1 MKANMKATWN
11 AIWKAF
17 GIFIAEIRH
26 DFMLTACLFTP
37 VLMGIVYKLVIP
49 LLEEFLITRFTI
61 SLSLAP
67 YYLLLDLLL
76 LILTS
81 VMFAFSGTMVMLG
94 ELDNGTAKYL
104 MITPLGKKGYLLSR
118 IGIPMVISIFYGTL
132 ALVVFKLSKITPIMI
147 VICALLSGII
157 SLVISLLVISL
168 AKNKLEGM
176 ALTKLSGFIILGL
189 PVAIFITSP
198 FGYMAGI
205 LPSFWVAKLAISGN
219 VLFIVPYIII
229 TLLWIRVLY
238 GRFKVKLF

>member
-37 VLMGIVYKLVIP
+37 LLMGIVYMFVIP
-49 LLEEFLITRFTI
+49 TIEEFLTTRFTN
-61 SLSLAP
+61 SLSLTP

-104 MITPLGKKGYLLSR
+104 MITPLGKIGYLISR
-118 IGIPMVISIFYGTL
+118 IGIPMVISIFYGIL
-132 ALVVFKLSKITPIMI
+132 ALVVFKLSDITPVMI
-147 VICALLSGII
+147 VICAFLCGII

-168 AKNKLEGM
+168 AKNKLEGI

-189 PVAIFITSP
+189 PVAFFVTSP
-198 FGYMAGI
+198 FGYLAGI
-205 LPSFWVAKLAISGN
+205 LPSFWVAKVAITGN
-219 VLFIVPYIII
+219 EIYIVLFIVI
-229 TLLWIRVLY
+229 TLIWIRVLY